1 LNFMV
6 PKEHSE
12 QDYSASVQEIYSRYS
27 SGPSGLDPTECLH
40 RLTIYGKNTLIR
52 SKKKS
57 VYIRFFANFTHLMAI
72 LLWIG
77 GIVALIAHMPQ
88 LAAAVWM
95 VNIING
101 LFSFWQE
108 FRAEKAADALMQL
121 LPVKVRVI
129 RNGVTIEIAAEDL
142 VPGDLMVLAE
152 GDHISADGRL
162 VEASELRID
171 QSTLTG
177 ESHPVKKTADPSYET
192 DISKIEYQNLVFAG
206 TNVVSGTGLA
216 IVTTTGMTT
225 EFGKV
230 AHLTQGIEEE
240 KSPLQQEMVHITRMV
255 TIVAVSIGILFF
267 IMLMTLTT
275 VTLAES
281 FIFALG
287 MIVAFVPE
295 GLLPTV
301 TLALARGSQRMAKR
315 NALIKRL
322 SAVETL
328 GCTSVIC
335 TDKTGTLT
343 QNEMTITRIW
353 IPGSFFS
360 VTGVGYGPEGEI
372 TPDEPAN
379 QKNMDA
385 LRELF
390 IAGVL

>member
-1 LNFMV
+1 
-6 PKEHSE
+6 
-12 QDYSASVQEIYSRYS
+12 
-27 SGPSGLDPTECLH
+27 
-40 RLTIYGKNTLIR
+40 
-52 SKKKS
+52 
-57 VYIRFFANFTHLMAI
+57 
-72 LLWIG
+72 
-77 GIVALIAHMPQ
+77 
-88 LAAAVWM
+88 
-95 VNIING
+95 
-101 LFSFWQE
+101 
-108 FRAEKAADALMQL
+108 
-121 LPVKVRVI
+121 
-129 RNGVTIEIAAEDL
+129 
-142 VPGDLMVLAE
+142 
-152 GDHISADGRL
+152 

-216 IVTTTGMTT
+216 IVTTTGMAT

-240 KSPLQQEMVHITRMV
+240 KSPLQQEMVHVTRMV

-343 QNEMTITRIW
+343 QNEMTITPDMDPW
-353 IPGSFFS
+353 FF
-360 VTGVGYGPEGEI
+360 
-372 TPDEPAN
+372 
-379 QKNMDA
+379 
-385 LRELF
+385 LF
-390 IAGVL
+390 GDWSWLWPRR